1 MSILFYLYI
10 YLVGLMQA
18 YVIKFKASAYFIHLC
33 AYLASLHHEQMG
45 RFGARIRLFIRINIR
60 LAKRVFIRIG
70 GDGQKDVLYFDVQ
83 GALRRFIFLLFSRG
97 FFCTF

>member
-33 AYLASLHHEQMG
+33 SYLLSLHHEQMG
-45 RFGARIRLFIRINIR
+45 GFGARIRLFIRINTR
-60 LAKRVFIRIG
+60 LAKRVFMR
-70 GDGQKDVLYFDVQ
+70 
-83 GALRRFIFLLFSRG
+83 
-97 FFCTF
+97 